1 MSSSKRHIVDAE
13 HADAEKTDLPNFSR
27 VQILCRKGTISTEHF
42 GELVKIEKE
51 EVAQNVATS
60 VVFKIDF
67 LSTVDYSASKTPV
80 FTSAGAIVLK
90 AISIIGYTKDNL
102 SLKRFPLNFTDI
114 KFLRVGCWIISILDL
129 LQIFWI

>member
-1 MSSSKRHIVDAE
+1 MTSISHQSQGNASPYNVDPDWLYKVRVRLLKIRTFSKSLKICTGILSSSKRHIVDAE

-60 VVFKIDF
+60 VVFT
-67 LSTVDYSASKTPV
+67 L
-80 FTSAGAIVLK
+80 
-90 AISIIGYTKDNL
+90 
-102 SLKRFPLNFTDI
+102 
-114 KFLRVGCWIISILDL
+114 
-129 LQIFWI
+129 IFCQQ